1 MQEEDSGIEK
11 ELVVVSQ
18 AVLVAQQGQNEG
30 LPVSRPRQPGV
41 GAGVGTKV
49 DEEQPAPIVLQGPGV
64 GVKVDVG
71 QTVSVLQLQGQAANV
86 PNLQLT
92 LQWLQ
97 QVSAYSR

>member
-71 QTVSVLQLQGQAANV
+71 QPMPVLQGPAINM

-92 LQWLQ
+92 LA
-97 QVSAYSR
+97 VAAAG